1 MSKEKPKN
9 RAPSS
14 CKYNL
19 RQDPPTRAMLAMDSD
34 EQGRE
39 AVASNPV
46 MLGCPEVDTI
56 DYRPR
61 ENENGPEALLG
72 AMFELLKNQQ
82 ENAALQA
89 AAWRKAREE
98 DVARQLQQRE
108 EDIARMKAQFMADI
122 EWKKEKERDR
132 GANERLNQAI
142 RTFPKITSASL
153 LPAQLQNFSRLLDSL
168 EVDEKTKVARLP
180 DILSG
185 QMAIALQ
192 NTEFECD
199 TPFGEVK
206 KRLFAVAG
214 LTPSSAARSFM
225 RPDCEALAKLSGVEL
240 VTHTRSLVERV
251 MTNGNYS
258 EEVVCAWMLAFL
270 HNIGT
275 PQLITSIANRD
286 LESIDELTMA
296 VYRCYEIH
304 GTLVSVDKSSH
315 KYSQFAPRKDQH
327 YQSRYKYGQDKPT
340 CEKCGKVG
348 HKTSDCWS
356 GMWKTSQRP
365 TPTCYLCQ
373 QPGHVSSDCP
383 MKTTLQTKEKEKA
396 KDKPWKK
403 NNVVSVLEE
412 RKENELEIEVS
423 GCKLVV
429 ILDSGADMSVIPSK
443 YVADMWYT
451 GETVELTDFE
461 GLMDR
466 TRKVALVPI
475 EVGGNKYLERAAVS
489 DHLGEKGLL
498 KLSLVDKQRMSLLV
512 REFDKQH
519 KVNKQCMV
527 QTRAM
532 KTKEEQESREEDGIL
547 ENENAIVTEIVMYSD
562 DSGYDDRDK
571 PVNVVEPER
580 EVVHDEDGLIAK
592 DGSVEK
598 ECDDVEIQID
608 LDCVGEGEDRQKLAV
623 EVENDS
629 SLACCRRLAC
639 RKERGYKW
647 DKGLLLHCIHDKHL
661 GEVSRIVVPKA
672 RRVLLCKI
680 AHDKSGHLGFRKVKQ
695 SIQRRF
701 TWPNICADVESYCK
715 SCEICQKS
723 NKRGQA
729 QVPMIERPILSE
741 PFEVIAIDLVGPLP
755 MAKGKFQYLLTT
767 MCLATRWPDIVPLK
781 SITARAVA
789 EALVGVFGRTGLPF
803 QVLSDNGSQFSGKL
817 MKELTSLL
825 GIELK
830 HTTPYH
836 PQCNGAIE
844 RMHSTLEN
852 MLRKAHAQ
860 GKDWVEQL
868 PFALFALR
876 QMPSRSTGFSPYELV
891 WGRNMRTPLDVIYS
905 GWMDREN
912 RKLNVSEW
920 AEMLVDR
927 LEMMRDSAVE
937 TGLKESQKRK
947 EFYDDG
953 KVERSLEVG
962 DKIWVR
968 IPGKAD
974 KFSDSWDGPYV
985 VDKAVSRVNYRVK
998 DIVTK
1003 KCKTIHINSAKK
1015 YFERPVHINGVTVM
1029 ADDAGL
1035 DDSKV
1040 MLSGDVD
1047 GLVQVE
1053 VVEMLDEYS
1062 DLLDGT
1068 VGRYNGEAVPIAVQ
1082 KDVKPV
1088 SHKPYRVPE
1097 ALKDK
1102 VKQAVEQLV
1111 EDGWVEESDSPWG
1124 APIVPVTKPDG
1135 SVRVCI
1141 DYRGLNAVTD
1151 QLQYPIPHIDDL
1163 LGKVG
1168 RAKVLSK
1175 LDLCKGYYQI
1185 PLQDASKDITSFV
1198 TPWGTYKFNVLPFG
1212 LKNAPAIFQKIMS
1225 KVLRECVDFAVVYID
1240 DILIFS
1246 ELVEDHVSHCRKVLN
1261 AIRCRGL
1268 KLKKEKCVWG
1278 KSKVEFLGHFI
1289 GGGKVAV
1296 PESRIEAMKN
1306 FIRPVTR
1313 RDLRAFLGTVGYYR
1327 RFIQHFG
1334 EYAALLTPSTSSKAP
1349 GKVVWTPEMVEAFR
1363 KLCVSLC
1370 EFSVLNVPVS
1380 SDVFVL
1386 HTDASGRGVGAVLN
1400 IIRDDREVP
1409 VAFYSKQLRGAEVR
1423 YSATELEALA
1433 VVKAVTHFLPYL
1445 YGRHFTVVTDHMALT
1460 SLMKSRVLN
1469 RRLQGFALK
1478 LMEYSFDII
1487 YRPGPDND
1495 NADGLSRQAW
1505 PDEDEA
1511 AVVVP
1516 GFHSSPGTNLSM
1528 GGCGNTHQ
1536 PEQARGA
1543 P

>member
-383 MKTTLQTKEKEKA
+383 KKTTLQTKEKEKA

-532 KTKEEQESREEDGIL
+532 KAKEEQ
-547 ENENAIVTEIVMYSD
+547 
-562 DSGYDDRDK
+562 
-571 PVNVVEPER
+571 
-580 EVVHDEDGLIAK
+580 
-592 DGSVEK
+592 
-598 ECDDVEIQID
+598 
-608 LDCVGEGEDRQKLAV
+608 
-623 EVENDS
+623 
-629 SLACCRRLAC
+629 
-639 RKERGYKW
+639 
-647 DKGLLLHCIHDKHL
+647 
-661 GEVSRIVVPKA
+661 
-672 RRVLLCKI
+672 
-680 AHDKSGHLGFRKVKQ
+680 
-695 SIQRRF
+695 
-701 TWPNICADVESYCK
+701 
-715 SCEICQKS
+715 
-723 NKRGQA
+723 
-729 QVPMIERPILSE
+729 
-741 PFEVIAIDLVGPLP
+741 
-755 MAKGKFQYLLTT
+755 
-767 MCLATRWPDIVPLK
+767 
-781 SITARAVA
+781 
-789 EALVGVFGRTGLPF
+789 
-803 QVLSDNGSQFSGKL
+803 
-817 MKELTSLL
+817 
-825 GIELK
+825 
-830 HTTPYH
+830 
-836 PQCNGAIE
+836 
-844 RMHSTLEN
+844 
-852 MLRKAHAQ
+852 
-860 GKDWVEQL
+860 
-868 PFALFALR
+868 
-876 QMPSRSTGFSPYELV
+876 
-891 WGRNMRTPLDVIYS
+891 
-905 GWMDREN
+905 
-912 RKLNVSEW
+912 
-920 AEMLVDR
+920 
-927 LEMMRDSAVE
+927 
-937 TGLKESQKRK
+937 ESQKRK